1 MDVGHYV
8 NSPAAE
14 GRNSP
19 EKREKSTSGQNNDF
33 VCSASFKVSKI
44 CVASDSLH
52 LLFTSSQHGD
62 LELGQPAQHSYRRET
77 DKHIEGEQDY
87 NAN

>member
-14 GRNSP
+14 GRHSP
-19 EKREKSTSGQNNDF
+19 GKRKKSTSGQNNDF
-33 VCSASFKVSKI
+33 VCSVSFKISKI
-44 CVASDSLH
+44 CVASDFLH

-62 LELGQPAQHSYRRET
+62 LEGGQPAHYSFRGET
-77 DKHIEGEQDY
+77 DKHMEGEQNY
-87 NAN
+87 IAN